1 MIDGRCNM
9 KSRLFTISRQALGVA
24 RGKRGAASGR
34 GNIASKLGETAS
46 RPEVLGPALTL
57 LAGFNVIAL
66 FWPGGALGIPWSQAL
81 HLIFGWGAYLTPL
94 GLAALA
100 AAVISNHLRG
110 TGPISRRVT
119 LGWLIVFVAVEC
131 LLDASVGG
139 RQPAWGDI
147 IGGGYLGWLLVEGL
161 YLAVGDVGALAIT
174 GVLAAIGLY
183 LGSGVTRGHLS
194 RFAVEAWRQLLA
206 ELRRP
211 TGPDIPKFA
220 VNGAGRHNG
229 RKTAQRAGAKKPAT
243 EGLPYTIGR
252 NEEPPVAAVKS
263 AGTETTNRPQEGWQL
278 PPLTMLAESAAGEL
292 SQDEIEQ
299 KVKRLEESLAD
310 FHVIARVVEV
320 NPGPTVTQFGLE
332 PGFRERRDRNGK
344 VVKRD
349 KVKVSEVTSLS
360 NDLALSLAAP
370 SIRIEAPVPGRHI
383 IGIEIPNTTTSVVSI
398 RQLVESTAFQKLR
411 SKGKLP
417 IALGEDVS
425 GMPVVTDLTRMPHL
439 LVAGATGSGKSVC
452 MNSIITCLLLQKT
465 PNELRLILVDPKR
478 VELIDYNGVPHLLRP
493 VVVETDKVVPVLKWV
508 VKEME
513 DRYKKFEIAGVRN
526 IDSYNNLNVSRPS
539 LEKLP
544 YIVVVIDELADM
556 MMQAPEETER
566 LICRL
571 AQLARATG
579 IHLIVATQRPSVD
592 VITGLIKANFPT
604 RISFAVTSQ
613 VDSRTILD
621 SVGAEKLLGS
631 GDMLF
636 LPTNAAKPVRVQG
649 AFVDEEVKTITDF
662 WRQQGPSDYADQLVN
677 VKSYSPNDLSEKD
690 DIYEQVLA
698 MTRQQGRISASQLQR
713 RFRIGYSR
721 AARLLDELEA
731 EGVIGPP
738 DSGKSRSVLLTEEAE
753 SSDEDSEESSE
764 NHVEARP
771 ALS

>member
-1 MIDGRCNM
+1 M

-24 RGKRGAASGR
+24 RGKRGNTSRDGHLAA
-34 GNIASKLGETAS
+34 KLGQVTR
-46 RPEVLGPALTL
+46 RPEFLGPALTL
-57 LAGFNVIAL
+57 LAGFNLIAL
-66 FWPGGALGIPWSQAL
+66 FWPGGALGVPWSQAL
-81 HLIFGWGAYLTPL
+81 HLIFGWGAYLTPI
-94 GLAALA
+94 GLAGLA

-110 TGPISRRVT
+110 AGPISRRAT
-119 LGWLIVFVAVEC
+119 IGWLIVFVAIEC
-131 LLDASVGG
+131 FFDATVGG
-139 RQPAWGDI
+139 RRPAWGDI
-147 IGGGYLGWLLVEGL
+147 VGGGYLGWVLVEGL
-161 YLAVGDVGALAIT
+161 YLAVGEAGALAIT
-174 GVLAAIGLY
+174 AIVALLGLY
-183 LGSGVTRGHLS
+183 LGSGVTPGHLS
-194 RFAVEAWRQLLA
+194 TFAVDAWRQLRA

-211 TGPDIPKFA
+211 SGPDIPKFA
-220 VNGAGRHNG
+220 VNRPNRRNG
-229 RKTAQRAGAKKPAT
+229 RKTSKPAGAATPAIV
-243 EGLPYTIGR
+243 EPAYMIGDEPESPA
-252 NEEPPVAAVKS
+252 EEVDL
-263 AGTETTNRPQEGWQL
+263 AGAEKMTTPQERWQL
-278 PPLTMLAESAAGEL
+278 PPLTMMVESAAGEL
-292 SQDEIEQ
+292 SRDEIEK
-299 KVKRLEESLAD
+299 KVQRIEQSLAD

-332 PGFRERRDRNGK
+332 PGFRERLDRNGK

-370 SIRIEAPVPGRHI
+370 SIRIEAPVPGRRI
-383 IGIEIPNTTTSVVSI
+383 IGLEIPNATTTIVSI

-417 IALGEDVS
+417 IALGENVS
-425 GMPVVTDLTRMPHL
+425 GMPVVADLARMPHL
-439 LVAGATGSGKSVC
+439 LIAGATGSGKSAC
-452 MNSIITCLLLQKT
+452 MNAIITCLLLQKT

-478 VELIDYNGVPHLLRP
+478 VELTDYNNVPHLLRP

-513 DRYKKFEIAGVRN
+513 DRYKKFEVAGVRN
-526 IDSYNNLNVSRPS
+526 IDSYNKLTVSRPS

-544 YIVVVIDELADM
+544 YIVVVVDELADM

-579 IHLIVATQRPSVD
+579 IHLIIATQRPSVD

-636 LPTNAAKPVRVQG
+636 MPTDAAKPVRVQG
-649 AFVDEEVKTITDF
+649 AWVSDEEIGSITDF
-662 WRQQGPSDYADQLVN
+662 WRQQGPSDYAEQLLN
-677 VKSYSPNDLSEKD
+677 VETYSPNDLSEKD
-690 DIYEQVLA
+690 DLYDQALA
-698 MTRQQGRISASQLQR
+698 MAREQGRVSASQLQR

-731 EGVIGPP
+731 EGVIGPSE
-738 DSGKSRSVLLTEEAE
+738 SGRSRPVLLMEETESTGEEPDEPSEA
-753 SSDEDSEESSE
+753 D
-764 NHVEARP
+764 VEARP
-771 ALS
+771 ALT